1 MWGAS
6 LQLGCSLGA
15 RSRLGSLTPEPYLF
29 PCSEEWEPC
38 ASAKASLVDKLL
50 GIKVLYKEAG
60 CDKNKQNDFHKLW
73 ETLLLMSHT
82 SCVPC
87 SFIEQVDETTGGNI
101 PIDLKQFLADLLL

>member
-15 RSRLGSLTPEPYLF
+15 RSRLGSLTPEPHFF

-38 ASAKASLVDKLL
+38 TSARATLVDKLL

-60 CDKNKQNDFHKLW
+60 CDRNKENDFHKLW
-73 ETLLLMSHT
+73 ETLSVSHT
-82 SCVPC
+82 SCVRC
-87 SFIEQVDETTGGNI
+87 SFIEQGMKLMGGNI
-101 PIDLKQFLADLLL
+101 PTDLKQFLADLLL